1 MVDVATLDSLKQLSV
16 EDRRELIEELWLS
29 LVDEPVVPELTDD
42 LKHELERRRD
52 AAIAHPERSS
62 TWDEVVNQIQ
72 NSQSTLA
79 RL

>member
-29 LVDEPVVPELTDD
+29 LVDEPFVPELTDD

-52 AAIAHPERSS
+52 AAIAQPERSS
-62 TWDEVVNQIQ
+62 TWDEVVARIR
-72 NSQSTLA
+72 SRAQS
-79 RL
+79 